1 MKTTEA
7 NELLDKAMA
16 DIAKNGINAA
26 TQIPLIKEAREYAL
40 KEEDPLVTRALRLA
54 WQHVEENKGFLLAY
68 LEESESQDENYEY
81 FLTLCRKSENEHN
94 RNDLRE
100 MTNLLQQMA

>member
-1 MKTTEA
+1 
-7 NELLDKAMA
+7 MA

-54 WQHVEENKGFLLAY
+54 WQHVEENKGF
-68 LEESESQDENYEY
+68 
-81 FLTLCRKSENEHN
+81 C
-94 RNDLRE
+94 
-100 MTNLLQQMA
+100 